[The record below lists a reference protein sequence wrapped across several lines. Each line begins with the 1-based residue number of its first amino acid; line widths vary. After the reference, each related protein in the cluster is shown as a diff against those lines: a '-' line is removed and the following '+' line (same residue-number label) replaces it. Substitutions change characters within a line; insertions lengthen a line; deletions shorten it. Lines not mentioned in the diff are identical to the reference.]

1 MVTFKDG
8 NKEHIALDNL
18 EMISMRQNVRMN
30 QSGLRHL
37 LVDGIF
43 DTAKVMADLTIAIA
57 DAEKRRGG

>member
-37 LVDGIF
+37 PVDGIF
-43 DTAKVMADLTIAIA
+43 DTAKAVADLTIAIA
-57 DAEKRRGG
+57 DAEKRRGD